1 MCSPVSA
8 VGSPANPLLFL
19 WCAAL
24 TCLALLTAAQ
34 LLAEAVRA
42 WAAPGTDRMGADR

>member
-8 VGSPANPLLFL
+8 AASPANPLLFV

-24 TCLALLTAAQ
+24 AGLALLTGAQ
-34 LLAEAVRA
+34 LLAESVRA
-42 WAAPGTDRMGADR
+42 WAAPGGGGPDR